1 MKREQVMRINRRFS
15 TAVLGVAA
23 MLLLAGCGRLADCVR
38 VAEGNRM
45 SARGDYQGA
54 MAAYLAARRQASGEA
69 AAAIDYDL
77 ANVYARLGEYAASA
91 ELYAAARKDGRG
103 GVVADSFFNE
113 GVALFERGRYEDSW
127 KAFRQALRLLDPASG
142 AAADARRDLELA
154 WRAWKKSGQ
163 VQSKSGLASSSRAQ
177 GAEDEGEQKLLRRL
191 ETGRWRP
198 GSAPPSA
205 PSASDY

>member
-1 MKREQVMRINRRFS
+1 MMRSKAGRIYRR
-15 TAVLGVAA
+15 LLAA
-23 MLLLAGCGRLADCVR
+23 MLAVAAILFLSSCGRLVDCAA
-38 VAEGNRM
+38 VAEGNRR
-45 SARGDYQGA
+45 SARGDYQEA
-54 MAAYLAARRQASGEA
+54 IVSYLAARRSASGEA
-69 AAAIDYDL
+69 AATIDYDL

-91 ELYAAARKDGRG
+91 ELYAAARRGEHG

-127 KAFRQALRLLDPASG
+127 KAFRQALRLMDPASG
-142 AAADARRDLELA
+142 AAAEGRRNLELA
-154 WRAWKKSGQ
+154 WRAWKKSSQ
-163 VQSKSGLASSSRAQ
+163 VKSKSSLSPSSRAQ
-177 GAEDEGEQKLLRRL
+177 GAEDSGEQRLLRRL